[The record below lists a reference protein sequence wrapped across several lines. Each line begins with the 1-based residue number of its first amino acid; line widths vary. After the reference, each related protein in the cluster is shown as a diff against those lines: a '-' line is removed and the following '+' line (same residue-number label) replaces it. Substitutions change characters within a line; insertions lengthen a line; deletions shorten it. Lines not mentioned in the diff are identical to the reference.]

1 MLFQIIAT
9 FEDGDQD
16 IFEIDL
22 GYVNDEKNFITNI
35 LDSLDDEKIKDLI
48 KLSICH
54 YKKDSEQNIEWLI
67 NRYGKYYFNYETNND
82 DDTKEWYDFKNNYL
96 NNILNL

>member
-16 IFEIDL
+16 IFEIDI
-22 GYVNDEKNFITNI
+22 GYVNNEKNFIENI
-35 LDSLDDEKIKDLI
+35 LDCLESEQIKNLI

-54 YKKDSEQNIEWLI
+54 YAKNGEPSVDWLM
-67 NRYGKYYFNYETNND
+67 NRDGKYFFNYETND
-82 DDTKEWYDFKNNYL
+82 DNDTKEWYDFKNNYL
-96 NNILNL
+96 KNIVTL